1 MIYLVGAIALLVL
14 VYGLMG
20 VKIVHQG
27 FHYTIEHFGRYTTTA
42 TPDFSHARIHRNNV
56 QMNV

>member
-42 TPDFSHARIHRNNV
+42 TPGDPDNLPTPLS
-56 QMNV
+56 